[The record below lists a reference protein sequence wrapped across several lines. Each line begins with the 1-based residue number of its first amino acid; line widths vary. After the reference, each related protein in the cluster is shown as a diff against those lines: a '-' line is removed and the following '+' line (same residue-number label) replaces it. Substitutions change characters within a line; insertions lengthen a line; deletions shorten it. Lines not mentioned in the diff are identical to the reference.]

1 MVGETIRAV
10 KEEQMLKDAGEK
22 GKALVDDA
30 KREAARQ
37 QDEALKTARQ
47 KFQDMEAKSQREGE
61 AYLQMAMEGAKQ
73 DIAALEALA
82 SGKET
87 EAVELIISELV

>member
-1 MVGETIRAV
+1 MVG
-10 KEEQMLKDAGEK
+10 
-22 GKALVDDA
+22 
-30 KREAARQ
+30 
-37 QDEALKTARQ
+37 
-47 KFQDMEAKSQREGE
+47 
-61 AYLQMAMEGAKQ
+61 KQ